1 MPTDHLSV
9 EEASALLRGCAAPV
23 RRETLPLTQALGR
36 VAARDLTAV
45 MDQPPFHRSPL
56 DGYALHHADLTGA
69 CRETPACLP
78 VCRHIFAGDPPGA
91 PLPPGSAVRIM
102 TGAPIPPGA
111 DCVVRQE
118 DTDQGETT
126 VRIFVSLSAHDNIC
140 DRGEDLRAGAPLFPA
155 GTVLTPAHLGVLAG
169 QGMEAVEV
177 FARPRIGVLSAG
189 DELVTPGMPLTPGK
203 IYNSN
208 QFYLTARLT
217 ELGMEPVISEVHGD
231 DPEVLSAAVTALLAN
246 CDAVITTG
254 GVSVGQKDFMPDVCR
269 RLDGLRLF
277 HGVAVKPGSPMLAMT
292 VQDKPVACL
301 SGNPFAAAAT
311 LEAVVRPML
320 LRLAGRRDCALP
332 RASGVLTAPFRK
344 ASPGRR
350 LVRAALADGK
360 VSLPAGGQVSG
371 VLSSWMGCNCLIDI
385 PAGSPALP
393 AGSEVEVILL

>member
-1 MPTDHLSV
+1 MPTDRLSV
-9 EEASALLRGCAAPV
+9 EEASALLCRCASPV
-23 RRETLPLTQALGR
+23 RSETLPLNRALGR
-36 VAARDLTAV
+36 IAARGLSAV
-45 MDQPPFHRSPL
+45 MDQPPFDRSPL
-56 DGYALHHADLTGA
+56 DGYALHHEALAGA
-69 CRETPACLP
+69 CVETPAVLP
-78 VCRHIFAGDPPGA
+78 VCRQIFAGDPPGGPIPFGCA
-91 PLPPGSAVRIM
+91 GRIM

-118 DTDQGETT
+118 DTDEGEAA

-140 DRGEDLRAGAPLFPA
+140 DRGEDLHSGAPLFPA

-169 QGMEAVEV
+169 QGMGTVEV

-189 DELVTPGMPLTPGK
+189 DELVLPGTPLNPGK

-208 QFYLTARLT
+208 QFYLSARL
-217 ELGMEPVISEVHGD
+217 EQLGMEPVISPVHGD
-231 DPEVLSAAVTALLAN
+231 DPEALSAAVTALLAE

-254 GVSVGQKDFMPDVCR
+254 GVSVGQKDYMPAVCR
-269 RLDGLRLF
+269 RLDAGLLF

-292 VQDKPVACL
+292 VQGKPVVCL

-311 LEAVVRPML
+311 LEAVARPML
-320 LRLAGRRDCALP
+320 GQLAGRRDCALP

-350 LVRAALADGK
+350 LVRAMISGTQ

-385 PAGSPALP
+385 PAGSPPLA
-393 AGSEVEVILL
+393 AGSSVEVILL

>member
-1 MPTDHLSV
+1 MPMDRFST
-9 EEASALLRGCAAPV
+9 EEASALLCRCASPV
-23 RRETLPLTQALGR
+23 RRETLPLTRALGR
-36 VAARDLTAV
+36 VAAREVSAV
-45 MDQPPFHRSPL
+45 MDQPPFDRTPL
-56 DGYALHHADLTGA
+56 DGYALRHESLANA
-69 CRETPACLP
+69 CAETPTVLP
-78 VCRHIFAGDPPGA
+78 VCRRIFAGDPPGDPIPSGCA
-91 PLPPGSAVRIM
+91 ARIM

-118 DTDQGETT
+118 DTDLGEET

-140 DRGEDLRAGAPLFPA
+140 DRGEDLRSGAPLFPA

-169 QGMEAVEV
+169 QGMETVEV
-177 FARPRIGVLSAG
+177 FARPRIGLLSTG
-189 DELVTPGMPLTPGK
+189 DELMLPGTSLTPGK

-208 QFYLTARLT
+208 QFYLSARL
-217 ELGMEPVISEVHGD
+217 EQLGMEPVISPVHGD
-231 DPEVLSAAVTALLAN
+231 DPEVLSAAVAELLGD
-246 CDAVITTG
+246 CDAVVTTG
-254 GVSVGQKDFMPDVCR
+254 GVSVGQKDYMPAVCR
-269 RLDGLRLF
+269 RLNAARLF

-292 VQDKPVACL
+292 VRGKPVVCL

-311 LEAVVRPML
+311 LETVARPML

-350 LVRAALADGK
+350 LVRATLTDGS

-393 AGSEVEVILL
+393 AGTEVEVILL